1 MKDIFKDLTVIIP
14 VRLGSSRIKEKILL
28 PFYKDLNL
36 LEWKINQVKS
46 ISESIKILVSSNS
59 ELVKEI
65 AKKNNVSYHDRGDYL
80 SVGHQASFSEVI
92 TGIVKDIETNHF
104 AWVTV
109 VVPLMQPKEY
119 IEAFNLYFDEVVKN
133 RLNDSLVS
141 VNLLKEY
148 FWDDQKPLNY
158 RADKFHTISQDLPNI
173 YRVTNGLYMCN
184 KEYTLEKGY
193 FLGKK
198 PYKHIVSKISGIDID
213 EFEDYEMSR
222 ALIPI
227 YFNRTKND

>member
-28 PFYKDLNL
+28 PFYKELNL
-36 LEWKINQVKS
+36 LEWKINQIKS

-59 ELVKEI
+59 ELVKNI
-65 AKKNNVSYHDRGDYL
+65 AEKNNVSYHDRSDYL

-119 IEAFNLYFDEVVKN
+119 LEAFKLYYDEVVINKI
-133 RLNDSLVS
+133 NDSLVS

-148 FWDDQKPLNY
+148 LWDDQKPINY
-158 RADKFHTISQDLPNI
+158 RADKFHTISQDLANI

-184 KEYTLEKGY
+184 KEFTLEKGY
-193 FLGKK
+193 FLGMN
-198 PYKHIVSKISGIDID
+198 PYKHLVSKISGIDID

-227 YFNRTKND
+227 YFDRKKND